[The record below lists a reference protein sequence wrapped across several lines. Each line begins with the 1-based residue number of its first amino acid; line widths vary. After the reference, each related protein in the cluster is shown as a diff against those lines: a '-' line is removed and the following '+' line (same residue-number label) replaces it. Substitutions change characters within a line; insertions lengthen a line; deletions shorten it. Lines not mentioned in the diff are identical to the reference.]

1 MTLSE
6 RPDGFALAGPGRR
19 PWFGRMTPR
28 PKLPC
33 LLRSLVLGV
42 ALVAAQERLP
52 AEVKV
57 GAWQPLFQ
65 GIEFAAGS
73 ADDAEPRRQEV
84 RVLRVDLRAEG
95 IELFSTPANGDAP
108 KETTSETATE
118 FLERHRLQ
126 AAINANFFSPC
137 CSPGDKD
144 LGGLAVSRGEIVSPA
159 AKSGL
164 GAKVL
169 VVTRDLRASIRE
181 TGPDFRPDG
190 VWTAVAGSDIVLK
203 AGRPVPYEPTAFRTT
218 PHPRSAVGI
227 SADGRYL
234 LLLTIDGR
242 QAGYSEGATLEETAM
257 WLRRFGAQE
266 GLNLDGGGSTA
277 LVKEAGGRAVLLN
290 RPSGSS
296 LGALAVPGVERTQRS
311 NGNHLGVYARPLAEG
326 LRPVET

>member
-1 MTLSE
+1 MTSA
-6 RPDGFALAGPGRR
+6 PAAAGSPLPAGGAGGEL
-19 PWFGRMTPR
+19 GRMTPSFSQFR
-28 PKLPC
+28 FAW
-33 LLRSLVLGV
+33 RFLVL
-42 ALVAAQERLP
+42 ALAGWAAAGRLP
-52 AEVKV
+52 AEIKV

-73 ADDAEPRRQEV
+73 ADGTEPRRQEV
-84 RVLRVDLRAEG
+84 RVLRIDLRAEG
-95 IELFSTPANGDAP
+95 IELFSTPTNGEAP

-144 LGGLAVSRGEIVSPA
+144 LGGLAVSRGEVVSPPA
-159 AKSGL
+159 TSGL

-181 TGPDFRPDG
+181 TGADFRTDG
-190 VWTAVAGSDIVLK
+190 VWTAVAGSDLVLR
-203 AGRPVPYEPTAFRTT
+203 AGQVVPYEPTAFRTT

-242 QAGYSEGATLEETAM
+242 QAGYSEGATLAEVAQ
-257 WLRRFGAQE
+257 WLLRFGAHD

-277 LVKEAGGRAVLLN
+277 LVKAADGRAVLLN

-296 LGALAVPGVERTQRS
+296 LGSIAGAGAERSQRS
-311 NGNHLGVYARPLAEG
+311 NGNHLGVYARPLASPAA
-326 LRPVET
+326 R